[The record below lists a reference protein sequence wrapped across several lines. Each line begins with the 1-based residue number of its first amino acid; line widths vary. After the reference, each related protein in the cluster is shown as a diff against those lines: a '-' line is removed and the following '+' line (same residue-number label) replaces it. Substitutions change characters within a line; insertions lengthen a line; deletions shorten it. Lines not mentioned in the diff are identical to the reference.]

1 MKTVLQIALL
11 TMALAGIAAATDAPV
26 PTPEISGGS
35 AVSAVGLL
43 GGVLLVM
50 RSRRKK

>member
-11 TMALAGIAAATDAPV
+11 TMALAGIAAANDIVVA
-26 PTPEISGGS
+26 TPEISGGS
-35 AVSAVGLL
+35 AVSALGLL

>member
-1 MKTVLQIALL
+1 VKTVLQVALL
-11 TMALAGIAAATDAPV
+11 TMVLAGIAAANDIVVA
-26 PTPEISGGS
+26 TPEIGGGS